1 MRTCMCARAYA
12 CVCVRMRA
20 CVRACFCMRCILR
33 QHMHVDGELALSVT
47 SANCTR
53 QPRSPQIYET
63 KTQMTM
69 QRFTLGMFVLLAVM
83 VSIGV
88 GTSHATRH
96 TMTAG
101 LHRPLSP
108 VSGPSLVPLLRPP
121 FSVFLSL
128 SLSPVLACLRCQ
140 AHIHD
145 LPSTCPLRS

>member
-1 MRTCMCARAYA
+1 
-12 CVCVRMRA
+12 
-20 CVRACFCMRCILR
+20 
-33 QHMHVDGELALSVT
+33 MHVDGELALSVT

-128 SLSPVLACLRCQ
+128 SLSLSLSRSCMPEVPGTHPRLA
-140 AHIHD
+140 IY
-145 LPSTCPLRS
+145 LPSQIMTQIMSV